1 MSSSDRRLA
10 ITWSESFK
18 EGAEDDTILFGLWA
32 KGDLPPCLSWL
43 KERVFKGEGEVGLV
57 DESDGGVMT
66 AAFRW
71 VGEVSA
77 EVDVGALAAFPVVE
91 LDLLPLLLVLRAAV
105 VALDFFFFLVT
116 FASSLDF
123 WVAVF
128 PSCSSVWFAALGKG
142 DAAAAFG
149 LGGRAKGIG
158 FSNRSLSGA
167 VSGSFKVS
175 KARRALLATS
185 SFSLVSYRF
194 QSQILISL

>member
-1 MSSSDRRLA
+1 M
-10 ITWSESFK
+10 
-18 EGAEDDTILFGLWA
+18 
-32 KGDLPPCLSWL
+32 
-43 KERVFKGEGEVGLV
+43 
-57 DESDGGVMT
+57 
-66 AAFRW
+66 
-71 VGEVSA
+71 
-77 EVDVGALAAFPVVE
+77 VE

-158 FSNRSLSGA
+158 FSNRSLSAA
-167 VSGSFKVS
+167 VNGSFKVS